1 MMTLLKNYY
10 QLTDSEQTP
19 SKEINKSEIYRE
31 AARVSLKSRHFYQLY
46 IFGLLILYCAVF
58 YYFGEIA
65 ALFHWET
72 LKLNFPYAR
81 YIQHA
86 AFLVPIVFASW
97 VFKLRGALI
106 AILISAMI
114 ILARFLFISPL

>member
-1 MMTLLKNYY
+1 MTLLKNYY

-19 SKEINKSEIYRE
+19 SKEISKSEIYRK

-72 LKLNFPYAR
+72 LKLGIQIARGHNCYPYQCHD
-81 YIQHA
+81 YTGTVSVY
-86 AFLVPIVFASW
+86 LP
-97 VFKLRGALI
+97 
-106 AILISAMI
+106 
-114 ILARFLFISPL
+114 PLTHR